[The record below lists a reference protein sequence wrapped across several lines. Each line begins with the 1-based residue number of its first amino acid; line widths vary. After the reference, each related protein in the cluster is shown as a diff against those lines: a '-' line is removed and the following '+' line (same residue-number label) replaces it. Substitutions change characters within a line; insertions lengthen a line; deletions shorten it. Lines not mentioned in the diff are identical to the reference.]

1 MSSTLERKVFKDGV
15 KPSRKILE
23 SKSLKKTLVGGLSV
37 AATAAMLGVSGAAM
51 ATDATTEVATAD
63 EITATNANGLLE
75 SGETGTVTVTVN
87 TGGNASFGTAG
98 GADAITTSESGGV
111 TNLVINA
118 TEGATGTTITWAEDI
133 NVKGNAGNTLEINH
147 TDTSGTFE
155 GSIIAAV
162 VGNTTT
168 ITAGAADSSATTHTL
183 TFDSK
188 ANEDQAIDAVINA
201 LEGGDT
207 VNISITNSD
216 SVAGNT
222 TTFAKAIGGATA
234 ANAIDTITIGASTTT
249 TFSGTVNATTITNS
263 SANTTTFSDDVTG
276 NLDFAA
282 DGTASIAAAKKIDGS
297 VDNKTG
303 ADGAGTLTIGAT
315 GTLVA
320 VSGTVGATHSLK
332 AITVD
337 TTGGV
342 ATFTGA
348 VRAVDFTETGG
359 GGVTLT
365 DGGTFTNYTSA
376 GDVTITNNSLDLA
389 ADGTITIAAAKK
401 IVGNVDNKTGADG
414 AGTLAIGAT
423 GGTVDVV
430 SGTVGATHSLKAI
443 TVDTTGGVATFTGA
457 VRAVDFT
464 ETGGGGVT
472 LTDGGTFTNYTS
484 AGDVTITNNSL
495 DLAADGTIT
504 IAAAKKIVGNVDNKT
519 GADGAGTLAIGATG
533 GTVDVVS
540 GTVGA
545 THSLKAITVD
555 TTGGLARFGG
565 NVKTTSFTAT
575 GAGGTA
581 FTVGGTFTNFT
592 SAADVT
598 GGSAALDINGN
609 VNFSAG
615 KLVAGA
621 GHLTLAGSTI
631 SAAMTLATGKD
642 VTFDGTAAQTITGL
656 IDGTNNLGKINV
668 TNTAGLVTFNSK
680 IGSSSAVGSFAIG
693 ASQVQFEA
701 PVVVGSNKLTI
712 ADGATITVGS
722 GITIG
727 TDTLF
732 TTTNGGANITDG
744 GTVDGDGTADIT
756 VNLPASFSE
765 GTLTFIKDTI
775 TDLDTLTD
783 EFAVTDTALV
793 DYTVQ
798 SNADKKIIEITAT
811 KQTQAATMSALGVS
825 SSQADAIQ
833 AAVAITGDSEAV
845 TAISAIIN
853 AAAAAGATIA
863 QKAEA
868 TKVAKQVVAQADTLS
883 AASAASVGAGAKAV
897 GAASSR
903 LAYLRSGVQHA
914 SVGQSG
920 FSSGDSAGMA
930 PNSWIKT
937 FGNWASQDDEGGV
950 DGYDADTYGFAAGMD
965 AEVYENVRAGVA
977 FSYSNADIEGN
988 GAGDSK
994 VDVENY
1000 QVTFYGDYTT
1010 DMFYVEGMLG
1020 YAAGN
1025 NETSRQINAGTLNRT
1040 PTAAYDSKQYMFSV
1054 GAGIPVDMGNDITV
1068 TPKGSV
1074 SWTHVSSDNYVE
1086 ANAGNL
1092 GLKVNP
1098 DDIDSVVASIG
1109 AQIHTK
1115 IKQGKGHLVPSAY
1128 VGVNYD
1134 FADEDASASYSFI
1147 GGTTTSIVNGME
1159 NEEFSSNIGLGLEYE
1174 VDQWSVGI
1182 NYDGQFKSGYDS
1194 HAATLQAR
1202 YKF

>member
-320 VSGTVGATHSLK
+320 
-332 AITVD
+332 
-337 TTGGV
+337 
-342 ATFTGA
+342 
-348 VRAVDFTETGG
+348 
-359 GGVTLT
+359 
-365 DGGTFTNYTSA
+365 
-376 GDVTITNNSLDLA
+376 
-389 ADGTITIAAAKK
+389 
-401 IVGNVDNKTGADG
+401 
-414 AGTLAIGAT
+414 
-423 GGTVDVV
+423 V